1 MDPWYFLD
9 GFDYKV
15 KDGNDNRF
23 ELYDLLEV
31 YANGSWY
38 VFEEVDAPHTQF
50 GMTSEEPQRL
60 NRISYN
66 MLLPGGESVAI
77 WVGCRSVGTASELA
91 VIPTAPNYEYDNSG
105 GGGAA

>member
-31 YANGSWY
+31 YPSGSWY
-38 VFEEVDAPHTQF
+38 VNSTEY
-50 GMTSEEPQRL
+50 GYMTYAEK
-60 NRISYN
+60 SYTE
-66 MLLPGGESVAI
+66 LLYINSTKTLYCKNNGDTDTYAI
-77 WVGCRSVGTASELA
+77 NVVFVGQNNET
-91 VIPTAPNYEYDNSG
+91 
-105 GGGAA
+105 

>member
-31 YANGSWY
+31 YPSGSWY
-38 VFEEVDAPHTQF
+38 V
-50 GMTSEEPQRL
+50 
-60 NRISYN
+60 N
-66 MLLPGGESVAI
+66 
-77 WVGCRSVGTASELA
+77 
-91 VIPTAPNYEYDNSG
+91 
-105 GGGAA
+105 